1 MYKRIRKRYKLPE
14 KKGTIDKWKQV
25 LEDEEPFESL
35 PPDSFWDE
43 VISGEE
49 DVFEHEGDD
58 ATGGYQPYTTLVT
71 ENIEGAKL
79 EREPE
84 NSQELVSC
92 SQKSGE
98 EENVRPEAQPLKFM
112 KFKDKYIA
120 SPQLELWIK
129 FSFVKVFREAVREVN
144 IHIGKDLH

>member
-1 MYKRIRKRYKLPE
+1 MD
-14 KKGTIDKWKQV
+14 KGKQV

-35 PPDSFWDE
+35 PPDSLWDE

-49 DVFEHEGDD
+49 DVFEREGDD
-58 ATGGYQPYTTLVT
+58 VTCGYQPCTMLVV
-71 ENIEGAKL
+71 ENVEVDEGAKL

-98 EENVRPEAQPLKFM
+98 EENVRPEAQPLKFL

-129 FSFVKVFREAVREVN
+129 FFSVEVFREVTREVN
-144 IHIGKDLH
+144 IHIGKGLH